1 MPSSF
6 GRCTPPS
13 SLMTLFPTAPPPP
26 AALPPHASLATSP
39 SFRPAIPTAT
49 GDSSALSARSPGAHI
64 PPSLSV
70 PPQLQL
76 APHSARSFPP
86 FQLLG
91 TIPPSW
97 RTATPPAPQESRR
110 RNSRQGRR
118 STNYVA
124 CRTCT
129 LPPPSPTSCIK
140 FHASVPKKKQAE
152 VASEEWNGTSSG
164 PRSATYELPRRS
176 NASRIAFTLQ
186 NAKPCPSLR
195 PTTGS

>member
-26 AALPPHASLATSP
+26 AAPPPHASLATSP

-86 FQLLG
+86 FQLPG
-91 TIPPSW
+91 TMPPSW
-97 RTATPPAPQESRR
+97 RAATPPAVRDSRG
-110 RNSRQGRR
+110 RNGWQGRR
-118 STNYVA
+118 LTSSVH
-124 CRTCT
+124 CRTIT
-129 LPPPSPTSCIK
+129 LPPSSLNSCRPVLPPTPSHRPSPSQ
-140 FHASVPKKKQAE
+140 F
-152 VASEEWNGTSSG
+152 
-164 PRSATYELPRRS
+164 RRDR
-176 NASRIAFTLQ
+176 NEQTLQ
-186 NAKPCPSLR
+186 QHDQHD
-195 PTTGS
+195 